1 MQRSWLKF
9 LHFFIPMTVPVY
21 LYINYTKHTI
31 CYLKISACFVLK
43 ASSWLRASKVTF
55 YFVLTPF
62 PAMCKSV
69 IWLLYRKFFLKF
81 CPLHLQPVKHI
92 GGAPCRR
99 HRSSAL
105 WQSSSWAPTQLEN
118 PAASQ
123 DTGTRGGAQ
132 NWEAAA
138 KSCPKHFAPCLWKSG
153 LGNQPWLCPATCSCY
168 EPTALPNNKE
178 SENLLRLH
186 SFMFRNPSE
195 QHYPCCWI
203 QEKVF

>member
-21 LYINYTKHTI
+21 LYINYTKHII
-31 CYLKISACFVLK
+31 CYLKISVCFVLK

-62 PAMCKSV
+62 PAMCKLV
-69 IWLLYRKFFLKF
+69 IWLLYRKFLLKF

-99 HRSSAL
+99 HRSSVL
-105 WQSSSWAPTQLEN
+105 WQSSSWAPMQLEN

-123 DTGTRGGAQ
+123 DTGTRGFRWGTKLGGSCLSSAG
-132 NWEAAA
+132 

-153 LGNQPWLCPATCSCY
+153 LGSQPWLCPA
-168 EPTALPNNKE
+168 PTFCL
-178 SENLLRLH
+178 SY
-186 SFMFRNPSE
+186 M
-195 QHYPCCWI
+195 
-203 QEKVF
+203 